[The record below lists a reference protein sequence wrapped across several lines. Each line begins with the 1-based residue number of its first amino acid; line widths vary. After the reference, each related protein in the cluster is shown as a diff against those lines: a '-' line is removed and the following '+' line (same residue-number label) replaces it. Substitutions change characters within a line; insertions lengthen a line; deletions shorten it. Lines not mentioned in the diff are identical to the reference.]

1 MRYLHSEDLRG
12 QRERAEMRGKQE
24 QWRGSTRRA
33 LALLLSLAAVA
44 IGPVALLALYDAVLT
59 RTDVMQATLGVLPD
73 TWTDRAQP
81 WWMRLLDAVLV
92 A

>member
-1 MRYLHSEDLRG
+1 M
-12 QRERAEMRGKQE
+12 
-24 QWRGSTRRA
+24 A
-33 LALLLSLAAVA
+33 L
-44 IGPVALLALYDAVLT
+44 VALLALYDAVLT
-59 RTDVMQATLGVLPD
+59 RTDVIQATLGVLPD

>member
-1 MRYLHSEDLRG
+1 MARVHPA
-12 QRERAEMRGKQE
+12 RAGVAPEP
-24 QWRGSTRRA
+24 
-33 LALLLSLAAVA
+33 AAVA
-44 IGPVALLALYDAVLT
+44 MALVALLALYDAVLT
-59 RTDVMQATLGVLPD
+59 RTDVIQATLGVLPD